1 MAWFGNSDGE
11 GNDDPQQ
18 ASSAS
23 PETTLV
29 VASEERDKTDED
41 SIIALDRAT
50 SMLAAATDV
59 DDVKDVRDKA
69 EAVRKY
75 AESAG
80 LGLQALNDAAE
91 LKLRA
96 ERKVGEMILAM
107 KLHGGSRG
115 ETTVTLDDLGITK
128 DQSSRWQK
136 MAKLPESLFE
146 RHVAEVRESGEE
158 LTTAGVLRLANQQR
172 TKRKPKTGGDSDGD
186 QPDAGVVETLG
197 ELVAGDQRFGCL
209 YVDPPW
215 PSGVETVMTVDQLAK
230 LPIGKLAAESA
241 HLHLWTPS
249 PRLFDARQLIAA
261 WGFAYAGVF
270 VWTRPNGTRTDYWR
284 DAHELLLLGVR
295 GEAAFADKNV
305 ASWLSTGRPRGDRKP
320 ARIRTL
326 LESVSPGPYCEL
338 FTSREAAGW
347 TCCRV
352 AEATA
357 GDD

>member
-1 MAWFGNSDGE
+1 MAWFGSGE
-11 GNDDPQQ
+11 NGEEGTPPQ
-18 ASSAS
+18 A
-23 PETTLV
+23 ETSLV
-29 VASEERDKTDED
+29 VAGGSADVEQNDG
-41 SIIALDRAT
+41 SQIVALDRAT
-50 SMLAAATDV
+50 SMLAVATDV

-115 ETTVTLDDLGITK
+115 ESTVTLDDLGITK

-136 MAKLPESLFE
+136 MAKLPETLFE
-146 RHVAEVRESGEE
+146 QHITDVRESGEE
-158 LTTAGVLRLANQQR
+158 LTTAGVLRLASKR
-172 TKRKPKTGGDSDGD
+172 RAKRKPATSEGGDR
-186 QPDAGVVETLG
+186 PDAGVVETLG
-197 ELVAGDQRFGCL
+197 ELVAGEQRFGCL
-209 YVDPPW
+209 YVDVPW
-215 PSGVETVMTVDQLAK
+215 PSGGETVLTVERLAE
-230 LPIGKLAAESA
+230 LPVGDLAAESS

-249 PRLFDARQLIAA
+249 PRLFDAKQLIAA

-295 GEAAFADKNV
+295 GEAAFADKNI

-338 FTSREAAGW
+338 FTSREVAGW